1 LTLFETGTYTRLMS
15 SRRLLPAVFTLVA
28 AALAGSAHLG
38 AQAIQRALYVSV
50 LDEAGN
56 PIRALQ
62 PTDVVVREDN
72 VAREVLRVAPADEPM
87 QIAVLIDTSTAS
99 RDNISHFRTALPPF
113 ITALTNPNAAGAK
126 NQVAIVAFGER
137 PTIVAEYTSN
147 VAELQKGINRLWS
160 LPATGAYL
168 LDAIL
173 EVTQGLKKREARRP
187 VIIAIT
193 QEGTELSYRQYD
205 QVLGPLRDSG
215 AAFYALMIGTPS
227 GALNDEARS
236 RNIVVDEGTRTTGGY
251 REQLLTPMAL
261 AAKLK
266 TLADQLT
273 HQYLVTYAH
282 PQSLIPPEKVT
293 VTAAKPGVTARGTLV
308 KDAVG
313 QGRQ

>member
-1 LTLFETGTYTRLMS
+1 MS

-113 ITALTNPNAAGAK
+113 ITALTNPNAAGTK

-251 REQLLTPMAL
+251 REQLLTPMAI
-261 AAKLK
+261 AGKLK

-308 KDAVG
+308 KDAIG